1 MQNEATVQ
9 AAVRLAA
16 SKAGWRLWRNNV
28 GTLLDSRGV
37 PVRFGL
43 ANDSKNVNAMIK
55 SGDLI
60 GIRPVLITPEM
71 VGTVIG
77 QFVSIECKRGG
88 WRPSAT
94 DEHERAQARWAEIV
108 LLHGGYAKFSTGDL

>member
-9 AAVRLAA
+9 ASVKLAA

-28 GTLLDSRGV
+28 GVLLDSRGV
-37 PVRFGL
+37 PVRYGL
-43 ANDSKNVNAMIK
+43 ANESKQVNSMVK

-71 VGTVIG
+71 VGQTIG
-77 QFVSIECKRGG
+77 QFVSIECKREG
-88 WRPSAT
+88 WKPSAT
-94 DEHERAQARWAEIV
+94 DGHEQAQARWAEIV

>member
-9 AAVRLAA
+9 AAIRIAA

-28 GTLLDSRGV
+28 GVLKNERGV
-37 PVRFGL
+37 PIRFGL

-55 SGDLI
+55 SADLI

-77 QFVSIECKRGG
+77 QFASIECKPEG
-88 WRPSAT
+88 WVMCAT
-94 DEHERAQARWAEIV
+94 DTHELAQARWAEIV